1 MGRWRSCLISTAAQA
16 PRCATGKVQW
26 WMAQIAI
33 GMAEMTWLE
42 SRQNWLPNTSQKKV
56 RKPASKQSY
65 TITEVAEIFEVTRQT
80 VYKWLIS
87 DDLGEA
93 IISPT
98 LWYKLPGG
106 HIRVAKIAIT
116 KLKEQLIVQ
125 K

>member
-1 MGRWRSCLISTAAQA
+1 
-16 PRCATGKVQW
+16 
-26 WMAQIAI
+26 
-33 GMAEMTWLE
+33 MAEMTWLE
-42 SRQNWLPNTSQKKV
+42 SRQNWLPNSAQKKV